1 VSAQSTHCECQTHAS
16 AQRTHCPGRQSR
28 LPLYVRDLQGL
39 KPSEA
44 RKAEPTEGP
53 AHDAATVGTGASD
66 HVHGTTKGAEGADH
80 AHLHAATAA
89 AGANGLS
96 SSTVAPAD
104 APGHEHDIA
113 GAADAANPACTSPS
127 AFNLDECMASARFRC
142 GAVEHGAAATPKAK
156 KKPTKS
162 RKQVRPV
169 LGRAVARRLKGQPS
183 GTDLCEC
190 SEYRCS
196 ESPVSA

>member
-1 VSAQSTHCECQTHAS
+1 MPPCE
-16 AQRTHCPGRQSR
+16 GRQSR
-28 LPLYVRDLQGL
+28 LLLHVWDLQGL

-53 AHDAATVGTGASD
+53 AHDAAAVGTGASD

-80 AHLHAATAA
+80 AHLLAATAA
-89 AGANGLS
+89 AGATGLS
-96 SSTVAPAD
+96 PSTVAPAD
-104 APGHEHDIA
+104 APGHEHNTA

-127 AFNLDECMASARFRC
+127 AFDLDDCMAFARFRC
-142 GAVEHGAAATPKAK
+142 GAVEHGAAATPTAK

-169 LGRAVARRLKGQPS
+169 LGRAAARPLMGQSS
-183 GTDLCEC
+183 GPLRALAVPQGVVTV
-190 SEYRCS
+190 
-196 ESPVSA
+196 PPATTQSAAVR

>member
-1 VSAQSTHCECQTHAS
+1 MPTRE
-16 AQRTHCPGRQSR
+16 GRHSR

-53 AHDAATVGTGASD
+53 AHDAAAVGTGASD

-80 AHLHAATAA
+80 AHLHATTAV
-89 AGANGLS
+89 AGATDLS
-96 SSTVAPAD
+96 PSTVEPAD
-104 APGHEHDIA
+104 APGHEHNIA

-127 AFNLDECMASARFRC
+127 AFDLDECMASARFRC
-142 GAVEHGAAATPKAK
+142 GAAEHGAAATPTAK

-169 LGRAVARRLKGQPS
+169 LGRAAARRLLGQPS
-183 GTDLCEC
+183 GPL
-190 SEYRCS
+190 
-196 ESPVSA
+196 

>member
-1 VSAQSTHCECQTHAS
+1 VPPCE
-16 AQRTHCPGRQSR
+16 GRQSR
-28 LPLYVRDLQGL
+28 LPFHGLDLQGL

-53 AHDAATVGTGASD
+53 AHDAAAVGTGASD
-66 HVHGTTKGAEGADH
+66 HVHGTMKGAEGADR

-96 SSTVAPAD
+96 PSTVAPAD
-104 APGHEHDIA
+104 APGREHNIA

-127 AFNLDECMASARFRC
+127 AFDLGECMAFARFRC
-142 GAVEHGAAATPKAK
+142 GAAAHGAAATPTAT
-156 KKPTKS
+156 KKPTKG

-169 LGRAVARRLKGQPS
+169 LGRAVNGAPS
-183 GTDLCEC
+183 NGPTVRHSL
-190 SEYRCS
+190 
-196 ESPVSA
+196 V